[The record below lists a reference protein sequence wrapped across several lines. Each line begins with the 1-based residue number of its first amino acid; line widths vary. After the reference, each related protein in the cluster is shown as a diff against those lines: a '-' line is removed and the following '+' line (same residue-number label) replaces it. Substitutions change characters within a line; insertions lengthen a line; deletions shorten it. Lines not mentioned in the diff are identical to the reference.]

1 MSGKELYEK
10 LKGMGVSFEDN
21 FQIVELSRGF
31 KPTTFEIE
39 NYEEMQIQR
48 CDYILS
54 KYDVVFSEDNRVGF
68 TRREYTLAVV
78 ELLEIVEGK

>member
-1 MSGKELYEK
+1 MNGKELYEK

-21 FQIVELSRGF
+21 FRIVELSRGF
-31 KPTTFEIE
+31 EPTSYELDYKEI
-39 NYEEMQIQR
+39 QIQR

-68 TRREYTLAVV
+68 TRKEYKSAIDK
-78 ELLEIVEGK
+78 LLEVVRI